1 MENNRKPH
9 LVAQPSD
16 EAGKEWQDS
25 HPKKLFYKIGEVCE
39 IADIPPHV
47 LRYWETEFPS
57 LKPVKNSAGQRVY
70 RPRDIE
76 LILTIR
82 RLLYEEGFTI
92 SGARKKIRE
101 GLTRRGAG
109 QAPRPPPPKP
119 SAGRA
124 TARPRRPPPRGG
136 AGGRDP
142 LPRTPASWGDP
153 GRAATAPG
161 AAGEKAG
168 LLNSSALTQRSGIIT
183 TKHTNPHE

>member
-9 LVAQPSD
+9 LSARPRD
-16 EAGKEWQDS
+16 TAGKEWQDS
-25 HPKKLFYKIGEVCE
+25 YPKKLFYKIGEVCE

-70 RPRDIE
+70 RPKDID

-101 GLTRRGAG
+101 GLARPPEPARP
-109 QAPRPPPPKP
+109 APAPKAAPPPP
-119 SAGRA
+119 
-124 TARPRRPPPRGG
+124 
-136 AGGRDP
+136 
-142 LPRTPASWGDP
+142 ASGP
-153 GRAATAPG
+153 TGP
-161 AAGEKAG
+161 AG
-168 LLNSSALTQRSGIIT
+168 LGSQAGHQGPVAMGVTLFPDTRIVGEIRAELQQILEQLEKKPGS
-183 TKHTNPHE
+183 

>member
-9 LVAQPSD
+9 VAVHPPVQS
-16 EAGKEWQDS
+16 GKEWQES

-70 RPRDIE
+70 RPRDID

-101 GLTRRGAG
+101 GIARSEPARP
-109 QAPRPPPPKP
+109 APAPVPKSRPP
-119 SAGRA
+119 AA
-124 TARPRRPPPRGG
+124 PPPAPA
-136 AGGRDP
+136 AG
-142 LPRTPASWGDP
+142 TH
-153 GRAATAPG
+153 G
-161 AAGEKAG
+161 AAPMGVTLFPDTRIVGEIRAELQQ
-168 LLNSSALTQRSGIIT
+168 LLDLLEKKPGS
-183 TKHTNPHE
+183 

>member
-1 MENNRKPH
+1 MENNRKLH
-9 LVAQPSD
+9 VADRPSD
-16 EAGKEWQDS
+16 KAGREWQDS

-70 RPRDIE
+70 RPKDIE

-101 GLTRRGAG
+101 GFTRPAEPAKAAPVPKALPPKAP
-109 QAPRPPPPKP
+109 QAP
-119 SAGRA
+119 
-124 TARPRRPPPRGG
+124 
-136 AGGRDP
+136 
-142 LPRTPASWGDP
+142 
-153 GRAATAPG
+153 AATPHG
-161 AAGEKAG
+161 AAPVGVTLFPDTRIVGEIRAELQQILEKLEKKPG
-168 LLNSSALTQRSGIIT
+168 T
-183 TKHTNPHE
+183 